1 MLPLIVIGATDRVR
15 EILEPYAQVGHI
27 QYHRTAEDAHRA
39 LTDETVAEMAAD
51 ELAEP
56 MLEADSRWSVH
67 VAYGPASWGAL
78 CRANVGF
85 QVQNEARLPHSGHTL
100 VFGLDVHEPALSIR
114 AVGGEPEI
122 EPEHTMIWSAGV
134 MVRADLILDL
144 ENPEAIRHLIG
155 YLDWKDGA

>member
-15 EILEPYAQVGHI
+15 EILEPYAEVGHI
-27 QYHRTAEDAHRA
+27 QYHGTAEEAHHA
-39 LTDETVAEMAAD
+39 LTDETVAEMSNN

-56 MLEADSRWSVH
+56 MLEADGRWSVH
-67 VAYGPASWGAL
+67 VGYGPASWGAL
-78 CRANVGF
+78 CRASVGF

-100 VFGLDVHEPALSIR
+100 VLGVDVHEPPSSIR
-114 AVGGEPEI
+114 AVGGEPET

-134 MVRADLILDL
+134 ILPADLILDV

-155 YLDWKDGA
+155 YLEWKDSA